1 MKENKKFVE
10 YVNGPSLAEVNNT
23 VPIPKNTSFWI
34 IITLYY
40 LVYVIVTTL
49 FEQSKLRKKNK

>member
-23 VPIPKNTSFWI
+23 VPIPKNTSFWKI
-34 IITLYY
+34 LSPFQDRGSGRSRLYGPG
-40 LVYVIVTTL
+40 
-49 FEQSKLRKKNK
+49 

>member
-23 VPIPKNTSFWI
+23 VPIPKNTSFWKN
-34 IITLYY
+34 
-40 LVYVIVTTL
+40 IVAFSGPGL
-49 FEQSKLRKKNK
+49 WSQ